1 MDDEK
6 WPRLSRFCPGL
17 WLLEV
22 LVDDFTV
29 RGALI
34 RGQERVVIW
43 DTLSHP
49 QDMQPLL
56 PLLFNRE
63 MIVAY
68 SHADWDHVWGT
79 VGLPYSSQIHAW
91 EALGLAEDGRSRGWA
106 TAMSG
111 ATSPMAMSHPS
122 SRLVIGH
129 SSCRERFSNDVP
141 EYLQKRR
148 QAEPGRWDEVIL
160 VPPNLTFTDALTLEL
175 GEVTL
180 SLHHLPGHTA
190 DSVVA
195 WLPEWGVLLGGDAV
209 ESPLPVT
216 AEDSP
221 LELWIDGLRR
231 WEQEPEL
238 RAVIPAHGPP
248 GGRELLQ
255 KNIAYL
261 EDMLGQGEGLAP
273 EEMDDF
279 YRKVHQQNLQHW
291 REKE

>member
-1 MDDEK
+1 MDKED

-34 RGQERVVIW
+34 RGHERVVIW

-63 MIVAY
+63 MVIAY
-68 SHADWDHVWGT
+68 SHADWDHIWGT
-79 VGLPYSSQIHAW
+79 VGLPYSGQARLW
-91 EALGLAEDGRSRGWA
+91 DAMGLNGDDPTYSWSTVG
-106 TAMSG
+106 
-111 ATSPMAMSHPS
+111 SPPS

-129 SSCRERFSNDVP
+129 SDCRRRFSGDVP

-148 QAEPGRWDEVIL
+148 ETEPDRWNEVIL
-160 VPPNLTFTDALTLEL
+160 VSPNLTFSESLTMDL

-180 SLHHLPGHTA
+180 SLHHLPGHTS
-190 DSVVA
+190 DSIVA

-216 AEDSP
+216 AKGSP
-221 LELWIDGLRR
+221 LELWINGLRR

-261 EDMLGQGEGLAP
+261 EGLLGRREIAVP
-273 EEMDDF
+273 EEMDKF
-279 YRKVHQQNLQHW
+279 YRETHQQNLKYW
-291 REKE
+291 RETG